1 MKRRETTGSGCNR
14 ECRPASLSIRCGS
27 VLSLLAGLIVLLGCS
42 SSKAPL
48 ALTSLDPSQDH
59 WKIAAQYSQEASGLR
74 QKAGELRERARV
86 YEQLFGSDSEWVRG
100 ARLLAQFYEETARDR
115 EQQAGI
121 HVGLAGGRSSLPLPS
136 LSQQP
141 AGR

>member
-1 MKRRETTGSGCNR
+1 MKRRETTGSECNR
-14 ECRPASLSIRCGS
+14 GCRLVSLSIRCGS
-27 VLSLLAGLIVLLGCS
+27 ALSLLLAGLIVLAGCS
-42 SSKAPL
+42 GPRAPL

-115 EQQAGI
+115 ERQAGI
-121 HVGLAGGRSSLPLPS
+121 HVGLAGGRSSMPLTSVSP
-136 LSQQP
+136 
-141 AGR
+141 